1 MQGSGHCDT
10 NADSPQGEPWQGC
23 ICVLAHQE
31 RLAAPGVPLVSR
43 TDDTSN
49 FDQYAESV
57 TDADEPLPDPAEALQ
72 AFKDF

>member
-1 MQGSGHCDT
+1 LQTS
-10 NADSPQGEPWQGC
+10 Q
-23 ICVLAHQE
+23 ILHQNQCLGVVAE
-31 RLAAPGVPLVSR
+31 RLAAPGVPLVSG